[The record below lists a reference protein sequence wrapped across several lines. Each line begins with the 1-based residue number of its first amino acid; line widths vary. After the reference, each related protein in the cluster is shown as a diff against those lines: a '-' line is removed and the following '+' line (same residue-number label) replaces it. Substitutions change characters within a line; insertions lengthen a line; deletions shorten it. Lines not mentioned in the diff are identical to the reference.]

1 MTTHQP
7 SNQDLIRATLEILQE
22 TAVRQA
28 ESDRRLDVL
37 GAKLDQ
43 EREERLALA
52 EQNRIERL
60 ALTEQLE
67 REREE
72 RLALAEQSRIER
84 LALAEQLEQDRQA
97 WRSGFE
103 DTINLVSQGITQLGD
118 KIDALGDKIERLV
131 QAVTGYQGNGR

>member
-7 SNQDLIRATLEILQE
+7 SNQDLIRAILEIQQD
-22 TAVRQA
+22 TAVKMA
-28 ESDRRLDVL
+28 ESGRRLDIL

-43 EREERLALA
+43 EREERLARANQEKEERLAQA
-52 EQNRIERL
+52 EQARIERLAQAEQARIERL
-60 ALTEQLE
+60 ALTERLE
-67 REREE
+67 R
-72 RLALAEQSRIER
+72 
-84 LALAEQLEQDRQA
+84 DHQA
-97 WRSGFE
+97 WRSGFD